1 MVNKR
6 SILSRSAQ
14 KYEINCDEGLVWRL
28 DITLLAY
35 TIQALE
41 ASERNA
47 DSQSDNQMNFLKTT
61 TKNTCH
67 EKGGIRLFS
76 KRNDEQRIRPWWKWP
91 HFLCILRARSD
102 NKTVII
108 WRLQLPCASCLLCT
122 KYFYHSNLQIQYCS
136 RSLSTLSI
144 ALYWKERKGR
154 CESCDQSCTVV
165 FVWCHN
171 AACSVRRSLV
181 STVAVSTA
189 GKI

>member
-61 TKNTCH
+61 KNTCH
-67 EKGGIRLFS
+67 EKRWHQTFQQTE
-76 KRNDEQRIRPWWKWP
+76 R
-91 HFLCILRARSD
+91 RAT
-102 NKTVII
+102 N
-108 WRLQLPCASCLLCT
+108 
-122 KYFYHSNLQIQYCS
+122 
-136 RSLSTLSI
+136 STMVEVTTFTMHLT
-144 ALYWKERKGR
+144 R
-154 CESCDQSCTVV
+154 
-165 FVWCHN
+165 
-171 AACSVRRSLV
+171 
-181 STVAVSTA
+181 
-189 GKI
+189 